1 MKRQP
6 CGTRA
11 AYMRHWRN
19 GEEAC
24 GPCKDAAAGGP
35 PKRPRQS
42 KTSNVETRKY
52 DEVIAANEPKI
63 LWRKNRRGVFVAVVI
78 DDPHTDHKFRD
89 KGDAA

>member
-1 MKRQP
+1 MKP

-24 GPCKDAAAGGP
+24 DPCKDAAAGGA

-52 DEVIAANEPKI
+52 DEVIAANPPVITWVK
-63 LWRKNRRGVFVAVVI
+63 RGAVLVAASV